1 MGLFD
6 QILASVSD
14 PNQQGSTD
22 QLGGILSTVQQLS
35 GQHGAD
41 SSTMQTLMSV
51 VGGYVQSSLQQTRET
66 AGPDQAQ
73 ALVNQFGGT
82 SHNSQ
87 AVGAVLNPIMQQQMV
102 QDLMQ
107 RTGLSPQTIESMLP
121 VLIPLV
127 LNLLQGGNNT
137 QNPQA
142 GNSLLN
148 TFLDGNHDGNLDLGD
163 ALSMASKFMS
173 R

>member
-14 PNQQGSTD
+14 PNQQGSND
-22 QLGGILSTVQQLS
+22 QMGSILNTVQQLG
-35 GQHGAD
+35 GQHGTD
-41 SSTMQTLMSV
+41 PSTMQTLVSV
-51 VGGYVQSSLQQTRET
+51 VGGYVRSSLQETRDS

-73 ALVNQFGGT
+73 AIVNQFSGT
-82 SHNSQ
+82 SHNPQ
-87 AVGAVLNPIMQQQMV
+87 AVSALLNPIMQQQVV

-107 RTGLSPQTIESMLP
+107 RTGLNPQTIESMLP
-121 VLIPLV
+121 VLIPLA

-142 GNSLLN
+142 GNPLLN
-148 TFLDGNHDGNLDLGD
+148 TFLDSNHDGNVDLGD
-163 ALSMASKFMS
+163 ALGMASQFMN

>member
-14 PNQQGSTD
+14 PNQQGSAG
-22 QLGGILSTVQQLS
+22 QIGNILSTVQQLS

-51 VGGYVQSSLQQTRET
+51 VGGYVQSSLQETRDT

-82 SHNSQ
+82 SHNPA
-87 AVGAVLNPIMQQQMV
+87 AVGALLNPIMQQQVV

-107 RTGLSPQTIESMLP
+107 RTGLSPQAIESMLP
-121 VLIPLV
+121 VLIPLA

-142 GNSLLN
+142 GNPLLN
-148 TFLDGNHDGNLDLGD
+148 TFLDGNHDGNIDLGD
-163 ALSMASKFMS
+163 ALTMASQFMN